1 VRITQSR
8 QKVTVDDL
16 SFEIARSTG
25 GVIEIWGQTDHE
37 LATGLGFAHA
47 HDRCVQMMLA
57 RLAGQGRLS
66 ECLKADEEMI
76 TVDIF
81 MRQLG
86 IARTAGHDAEACL
99 TAARQLAEAYAQGVN
114 ACLERQRRPF
124 ELLLLGYRPEPWTVA
139 DTLLTIK
146 LMSYVGLGQAQQDLE
161 KLIIQ
166 AIHGGVSVAKLK
178 KLFKPHLDDLD
189 EELVEW
195 IKRLRIEAPL
205 LPPEVRFLSA
215 LPRMM
220 ASNNWAV
227 AGSRSR
233 SGTPLQCNDPHLECN
248 RLPAVWYEAIMHTTD
263 DYRMGA
269 TMPGVPGLVMGRTRE
284 LSFGF
289 TYGFMDMVDYY
300 IEECKDGRLLHGDHA
315 RELEVRTET
324 VRVRKGTPIELTIR
338 ENEHG
343 VLEADPRQEQ
353 LADGVYLVRA
363 WSGHRWGAEGT
374 LEALA
379 ALPGTKTVV
388 EAQQVLRQ
396 VTISCNWVLADR
408 RGNIGYQQSG
418 QLPVRRHSGLHPVLG
433 WDSDYA
439 WSGLAPAEQLHS
451 LLNPAQGFIVTA
463 NNDLNPPDGPLVIN
477 SPMASYRADR
487 ITALLAEERLLGI
500 DDMKEIQLDLYSLQA
515 ERLMELLRPHLPD
528 TLFGRLL
535 KGWDLKYQR
544 SSRQASMFEAIYQA
558 LLRRVFGEGL
568 LGEEAWD
575 ALLASTGVLTDF
587 YGFFDRA
594 LLDDDEVTTWFGEE
608 GRDAIVAAAVTEV
621 MDDLQATTIT
631 PWGQYQRVMM
641 SNLILGGKLPVW
653 LGFDYGPIELAG
665 GRATVVQGAVYTAN
679 DRVTTFCPSWRYHT
693 DLGTDQIETVLAGGP
708 SGRRFSPHYR
718 TDIKLWLAGGY
729 KQLGA

>member
-1 VRITQSR
+1 M
-8 QKVTVDDL
+8 

-25 GVIEIWGQTDHE
+25 GVIEIWGQTDQE
-37 LATGLGFAHA
+37 LATGLGFAHT

-86 IARTAGHDAEACL
+86 IARTAARDAEACS
-99 TAARQLAEAYAQGVN
+99 TEARQLAEAYARGVN
-114 ACLERQRRPF
+114 TCLERQRRPF

-178 KLFKPHLDDLD
+178 KLFAPHLDDVD
-189 EELVEW
+189 DELVEW

-205 LPPEVRFLSA
+205 LPPEVRFFSA

-248 RLPAVWYEAIMHTTD
+248 RLPAVWYEAIMHTAD
-263 DYRMGA
+263 DYRMGV

-289 TYGFMDMVDYY
+289 TYGFMDMVDYF
-300 IEECKDGRLLHGDHA
+300 IEECKDGRLLHGDQA
-315 RELEVRTET
+315 RELNIRTET
-324 VRVRKGTPIELTIR
+324 VRLKKGAPIKLTIR

-343 VLEADPRQEQ
+343 VLEADPRQPE

-374 LEALA
+374 LDALA
-379 ALPGTKTVV
+379 ALPRIENVAA
-388 EAQQVLRQ
+388 AQPILSK

-408 RGNIGYQQSG
+408 SGNIGYQQSG

-433 WDSDYA
+433 WDSDSA
-439 WSGLAPAEQLHS
+439 WSGLVPGEQLHS
-451 LLNPAQGFIVTA
+451 LLNPEQGFIVTA
-463 NNDLNPPDGPLVIN
+463 NNDLNPPDGPLAIN
-477 SPMASYRADR
+477 SPMASYRVDR
-487 ITALLAEERLLGI
+487 ITTLLAGERLLGI

-515 ERLMELLRPHLPD
+515 EQLMQLLRPHLPD

-535 KGWDLKYQR
+535 KGWDLRYQR

-558 LLRRVFGEGL
+558 LLRKVFGEGL
-568 LGEEAWD
+568 LGAEAWD

-587 YGFFDRA
+587 FGFFDRA
-594 LLDDDEVTTWFGEE
+594 LLDDNEVTTWYGEQ
-608 GRDAIVAAAVTEV
+608 GRDDLIAEAVSQV
-621 MDDLQATTIT
+621 MDDLQATTLA

-641 SNLILGGKLPVW
+641 SNLLLGGKLPVW
-653 LGFDYGPIELAG
+653 LGFDHGPIELAG

-679 DRVTTFCPSWRYHT
+679 DRVTTFSPSWRYLT
-693 DLGTDQIETVLAGGP
+693 DLGTNQIETVLAGGP
-708 SGRRFSPHYR
+708 SGRRFSSHYR
-718 TDIKLWLAGGY
+718 TDIKLWLEGGY
-729 KQLGA
+729 KQLMVG